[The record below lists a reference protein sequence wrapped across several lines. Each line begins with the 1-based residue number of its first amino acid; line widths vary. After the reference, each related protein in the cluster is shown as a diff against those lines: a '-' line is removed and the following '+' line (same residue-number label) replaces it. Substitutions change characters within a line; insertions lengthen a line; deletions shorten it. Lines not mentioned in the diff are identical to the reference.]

1 MLRRF
6 HLLALVLLTAVP
18 ALAQSTPEEGS
29 GTVIA
34 YTWADMPTADSYTPS
49 TAYTFNPDGDVTI
62 TRTSAG
68 RYVVQFAGLGDR
80 FRERIGA
87 SSDLYEGGAG
97 GHVQVTAYGN
107 PAIRCHPASWGLSG
121 SSLNVA
127 VHCND
132 HTGTAKDSRFS
143 LLVLEPGLNPGALAY
158 VWANAA
164 TASDAYTPARAY
176 AYNAGSS
183 SITITRTARGTYTVT
198 FRELYALGD
207 DTLPLGGFHAQ
218 VSAYGSDAKAICQ
231 STGGYRSTD
240 GVAADDGRDLTF
252 WVLCYDTSGA
262 TVDARFT
269 LLALAPGALIG
280 THGYAYADQ
289 STETSPYTVAQGN
302 SPGGQPVVTR
312 QATGRYAVV
321 FPGLS
326 LGVGGNVQVS
336 GQEDKACQVSAWGSV
351 NGTDLSVF
359 VACTD
364 KDGADADARFF
375 VMAVF
380 GQEPSPGDT
389 RATLTFDDLADGETL
404 TDQYLAATGIS
415 FPRGV
420 LVLECD
426 YDDAACLRSRSPHN
440 VVTPPYVTDFTR
452 DSLVITFAR
461 PQTEVA
467 LSVTGTVP
475 GIGTTTDVLLRGLG
489 TSTAGDTV
497 IVDEAMGTVRHNGA
511 WMTRLQLT
519 AGDTPI
525 HTVTLKS
532 TSNPYNLFLVD
543 DLYIDSPVA
552 TTRHTQPGTDLPASF
567 DVGSY
572 PNPFNTST
580 ALRFTLPADAHVMIA
595 VYDVLGRQ
603 VAQLLDER
611 RVAGTHQI
619 RWQAGNL
626 PSGLY
631 LYRVQAGDKVRTG
644 RVVLAR

>member
-1 MLRRF
+1 MSRCFRF
-6 HLLALVLLTAVP
+6 LALLLLIAMP

-29 GTVIA
+29 GAVIA
-34 YTWADMPTADSYTPS
+34 YTWADRPTADSYTPS

-121 SSLNVA
+121 SNLNVA

-132 HTGTAKDSRFS
+132 HTGTPTDGRFS
-143 LLVLEPGLNPGALAY
+143 LLALEPGFNPGALGY
-158 VWANAA
+158 VWANQA
-164 TASDAYTPARAY
+164 TPSSAYTPHSAY
-176 AYNAGSS
+176 AYNAGSKAL
-183 SITITRTARGTYTVT
+183 TITRTMRGTYTVT
-198 FRELYALGD
+198 FRDLYELGD
-207 DTLPLGGFHAQ
+207 ASLPLGGFHAQ
-218 VSAYGSDAKAICQ
+218 VSAYGSDTEAICQ
-231 STGGYRSTD
+231 STGGYRSTN

-252 WVLCYDTSGA
+252 FVLCYGTNGA
-262 TVDARFT
+262 TEDARFT

-289 STETSPYTVAQGN
+289 STETSPYTVARGH

-336 GQEDKACQVSAWGSV
+336 GQENKACQVSAWGSV
-351 NGTDLSVF
+351 NGTDLRVF

-364 KDGADADARFF
+364 KNGADADARFF

-389 RATLTFDDLADGETL
+389 RATLTFDDLDDGETL

-420 LVLECD
+420 VVLECD
-426 YDDAACLRSRSPHN
+426 YNDAACLRSRSPHN
-440 VVTPPYVTDFTR
+440 VVATPYVTEFHR
-452 DSLVITFAR
+452 DSLVITFAE

-467 LSVTGTVP
+467 LSVSGTVP

-489 TSTAGDTV
+489 TSTAGNTV
-497 IVDEAMGTVRHNGA
+497 IVDEATGTIRHNGA
-511 WMTRLQLT
+511 WTTRLHLT

-525 HTVTLKS
+525 HTVTLQS

-543 DLYIDSPVA
+543 NLYIDNPVA
-552 TTRHTQPGTDLPASF
+552 TARLPQPDTELPTTF
-567 DVGSY
+567 DVGAY
-572 PNPFNTST
+572 PNPFNPST
-580 ALRFTLPADAHVMIA
+580 TLRFTLPADAHVTLTI
-595 VYDVLGRQ
+595 YDALGRK
-603 VAQLLDER
+603 VAHLLDER
-611 RVAGTHQI
+611 RSAGTHQV
-619 RWQAGNL
+619 RWEARSL

-631 LYRVQAGDKVRTG
+631 LYRVQAGAEVRTG
-644 RVVLAR
+644 RVVLSK